1 MDKKVNLIIAIDG
14 PAGAGKSTIARLVAE
29 RLKYLYLNTGAMY
42 RAVTW
47 KALQEKVDLEDE
59 DALAELAKGCDIRF
73 EGNGSRVILNG
84 SDVSQQIRFPEVD
97 RSISTV
103 VKFPRL
109 RQIMVQQQQQ
119 MGKEGRVVSEG
130 RDVTTVVFPDA
141 DVKIYLD
148 ASLEER
154 ARRRHSELMGKGH
167 EFDPGRVKE
176 DTARRD
182 VADKTREH
190 GPLRVAP
197 DAVSVDTTDMTIER
211 VVEAIVAIVEK
222 RIQERQIYG

>member
-1 MDKKVNLIIAIDG
+1 MNEKVNLIIAIDG

-47 KALQEKVDLEDE
+47 KALQEKIDLEDE

-73 EGNGSRVILNG
+73 EDNGRRVILDG

-97 RSISTV
+97 RRISTV

-167 EFDPGRVKE
+167 ELDPGRVKA

-190 GPLRVAP
+190 GPLQVAP
-197 DAVSVDTTDMTIER
+197 DAVSLDTTDMTIER
-211 VVEAIVAIVEK
+211 VVEAIVVIVEK

>member
-1 MDKKVNLIIAIDG
+1 MDEKLNLVIAIDG

-47 KALQEKVDLEDE
+47 KALQKKVDLEDE
-59 DALAELAKGCDIRF
+59 DALVELATGCDIRF
-73 EGNGSRVILNG
+73 EGNGSRVILDG

-119 MGKEGRVVSEG
+119 MGKAGRVVSEG

-154 ARRRHSELMGKGH
+154 ARRRHSELMDKGH
-167 EFDPGRVKE
+167 ELDPGRVKE